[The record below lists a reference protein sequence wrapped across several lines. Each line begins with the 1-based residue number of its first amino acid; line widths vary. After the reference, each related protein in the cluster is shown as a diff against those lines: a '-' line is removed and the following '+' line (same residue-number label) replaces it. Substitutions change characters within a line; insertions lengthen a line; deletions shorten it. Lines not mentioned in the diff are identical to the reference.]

1 MMHIAGKTWLFINT
15 FIFSLYSFGSMA
27 NLSTRERLN
36 ALVHITSRLAV
47 GKKIILHHD
56 PDLPSDVLNTVLT
69 LPGMKN
75 VPRVSMTYSHSCN
88 ANFNMQVN
96 NKLIKSGRTSRTIHI
111 FLFIK
116 HNPKHLELLCSS
128 WTPRYLVL
136 YSFVQVNN
144 TSVLGDPALV
154 GVEKLVLI
162 TEDDRRKKIH
172 RPSLFVYTT
181 LPFSSKLHSFLGEW
195 TPQRFPTL
203 ETLLVD
209 RYPTFEGHTFEI
221 ASWVGE
227 MPFIY
232 QRNSTERV
240 EGVSIELVNSL
251 ALVLNFTYTLI
262 DKPPDS
268 KFGNR
273 NNGSWDGLFGLI
285 QRREK
290 VFSINNLYLS
300 AERAMFFDASVPCWQ
315 DGYGVFLLTP
325 EPLPKW
331 MSVYRTFNPAV
342 WVLIVA
348 SLSVTTLFL
357 YLQVWHAQSI
367 IFI

>member
-1 MMHIAGKTWLFINT
+1 MMPSSVKTWLFANSIL
-15 FIFSLYSFGSMA
+15 FSFFSLGSMA
-27 NLSTRERLN
+27 NLTTGNTLN
-36 ALVHITSRLAV
+36 GLDHLTSRLAV
-47 GKKIILHHD
+47 GKNIILHHE
-56 PDLPSDVLNTVLT
+56 PGLPSEVLNAVMT

-75 VPRVSMTYSHSCN
+75 VPRVSMNCSYSCN
-88 ANFNMQVN
+88 TCNKMRVN
-96 NKLIKSGRTSRTIHI
+96 KRLKESGRTFTTIHI
-111 FLFIK
+111 FLFIEHK
-116 HNPKHLELLCSS
+116 PKHLELLCNS

-136 YSFVQVNN
+136 YSLAQVNN
-144 TSVLGDPALV
+144 LGVLGDAALV

-162 TEDDRRKKIH
+162 TEDNRRKIYP
-172 RPSLFVYTT
+172 PSLFAYTT
-181 LPFSSKLHSFLGEW
+181 LPFSSTLPVCLGEW

-203 ETLLVD
+203 EALLVD

-227 MPFIY
+227 MPFVY
-232 QRNSTERV
+232 KRESTERV

-268 KFGNR
+268 KFGNK

-285 QRREK
+285 QRHEK
-290 VFSINNLYLS
+290 AFSINNLYLS
-300 AERAMFFDASVPCWQ
+300 AERAMFFEASVPCWQ
-315 DGYGVFLLTP
+315 DGYGVFLKKL
-325 EPLPKW
+325 EPLPTW
-331 MSVYRTFNPAV
+331 MSVYRTFSPGV

-357 YLQVWHAQSI
+357 YLQVRCTQ
-367 IFI
+367 